1 MRLTAQ
7 ATRARARLST
17 LLRFAPVSEKPAG
30 GDGTPPTYTPAWFQC
45 RVGSKTS
52 RRRLSP
58 AQNFSPSVD
67 DALAQPAMMGVG
79 PDIPT
84 TATRTP
90 LTRAQRGS
98 TRAARA
104 WVKQWQASHGPP
116 QYRAPVGWCAS
127 HCSAA
132 RCAGHCTRQQEI
144 PLVLLQLSSTPA
156 RALLTHEKWMRT
168 WWTLNP
174 EHRCTSKPR
183 LVWPASAGRPVD

>member
-1 MRLTAQ
+1 MGGLASMVGVVSAQ
-7 ATRARARLST
+7 SSPFSL
-17 LLRFAPVSEKPAG
+17 FALVCAHAP
-30 GDGTPPTYTPAWFQC
+30 
-45 RVGSKTS
+45 
-52 RRRLSP
+52 
-58 AQNFSPSVD
+58 
-67 DALAQPAMMGVG
+67 MMGVG

-84 TATRTP
+84 AATRTP
-90 LTRAQRGS
+90 LMRAQRGS

-127 HCSAA
+127 HCSAP
-132 RCAGHCTRQQEI
+132 RCAGHCTRQQDI

-174 EHRCTSKPR
+174 EHHCRSRPGQR
-183 LVWPASAGRPVD
+183 GLAGGLAEADRSSGQPEA

>member
-1 MRLTAQ
+1 MVPSRVFEGPQPHVVDYHPCSRTS
-7 ATRARARLST
+7 LSDSSD
-17 LLRFAPVSEKPAG
+17 V
-30 GDGTPPTYTPAWFQC
+30 
-45 RVGSKTS
+45 
-52 RRRLSP
+52 
-58 AQNFSPSVD
+58 
-67 DALAQPAMMGVG
+67 LAQPAMMGVG

-84 TATRTP
+84 AATRTP

-98 TRAARA
+98 ARAARA

-183 LVWPASAGRPVD
+183 PVWPASAGRPVD